1 MNEDHVS
8 HSLAVALKAAGF
20 DWHCRAAWHYDG
32 SEWNFIKDYASTF
45 QHPKEIPDWK
55 SASWDT
61 PYIVSAPTLAMA
73 QKWLREGARLHVGA
87 CPALPTLKWQFY
99 IDDLGQ
105 HVNPHDGEL
114 ITRWTDEM
122 LVNTCDLFFD
132 SYEAALS
139 AGIEAV
145 LKLIDPNEAV

>member
-1 MNEDHVS
+1 METTDYCS
-8 HSLAVALKAAGF
+8 YELSKALKACGF

-73 QKWLREGARLHVGA
+73 QKWL
-87 CPALPTLKWQFY
+87 T
-99 IDDLGQ
+99 
-105 HVNPHDGEL
+105 
-114 ITRWTDEM
+114 
-122 LVNTCDLFFD
+122 
-132 SYEAALS
+132 
-139 AGIEAV
+139 
-145 LKLIDPNEAV
+145 

>member
-1 MNEDHVS
+1 MRMNEDYVS

-55 SASWDT
+55 SASWNT

-73 QKWLREGARLHVGA
+73 QKWLREVMGIDVLVWNCA
-87 CPALPTLKWQFY
+87 CGYGWEISKADADSRGTTLMVY
-99 IDDLGQ
+99 DD
-105 HVNPHDGEL
+105 NGE
-114 ITRWTDEM
+114 DM
-122 LVNTCDLFFD
+122 D
-132 SYEAALS
+132 SGMWLTYENALS
-139 AGIEAV
+139 AGINVA
-145 LKLIDPNEAV
+145 LQLLDNEK